1 MGGDFFYPPLS
12 LPASQPHSVLLV
24 AGGVGVNP
32 LVSILRDLDTSEAAS
47 CDQVTSSRE
56 PNVT

>member
-1 MGGDFFYPPLS
+1 MGGDFFYPPPS

-32 LVSILRDLDTSEAAS
+32 LVSILRDIDCTSEAAY
-47 CDQVTSSRE
+47 CDQVTSCDL
-56 PNVT
+56 T